1 MKNQMELGIY
11 GNVKSEIV
19 EAPWHLVALCKTKAD
34 AYRLAMNLS
43 KVKRSDSTWAEL
55 LGITKGYL
63 SQILN
68 STSNSPKYMPPDVE
82 VELMR
87 LSGNKAFN
95 QWIELAARGELT
107 SQKTKEQELAELEAR
122 LAELRKTA

>member
-1 MKNQMELGIY
+1 MKNQMELSIY
-11 GNVKSEIV
+11 GNVKSEIID
-19 EAPWHLVALCKTKAD
+19 APWHSVALCRSKAD
-34 AYRLAMNLS
+34 AYRLTMTLS
-43 KVKRSDSTWAEL
+43 RVKRSDSTWAEL
-55 LGITKGYL
+55 LGISKGYL

-68 STSNSPKYMPPDVE
+68 STSNSPKYMPPNAE

-95 QWIELAARGELT
+95 QWVEMAAKGELL
-107 SQKTKEQELAELEAR
+107 SQKTVEQETAELEAR

>member
-1 MKNQMELGIY
+1 MKKQMELGIY

-19 EAPWHLVALCKTKAD
+19 EASWSLVALCKSKAD
-34 AYRLAMNLS
+34 AYRLTMNLS

-55 LGITKGYL
+55 LGISKGYL

-68 STSNSPKYMPPDVE
+68 ASSNSPKYMPPDVE

-95 QWIELAARGELT
+95 QWVELAAKGELT
-107 SQKTKEQELAELEAR
+107 SQKTKEQELAELQAR
-122 LAELRKTA
+122 IEELKRTA